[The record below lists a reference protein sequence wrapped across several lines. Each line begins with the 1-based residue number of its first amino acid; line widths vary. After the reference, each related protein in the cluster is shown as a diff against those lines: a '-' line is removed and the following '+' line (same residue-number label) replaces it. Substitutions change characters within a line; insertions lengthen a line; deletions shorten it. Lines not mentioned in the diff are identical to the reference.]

1 MKFFI
6 ILFLLTINLTFSQS
20 TNKLNVLIASG
31 KYNQAIQLLTEMIKF
46 NPNDEVLF
54 SKRGVL
60 YERINDYNSAIS
72 DFDKAIQLNDK
83 DDKLFFVRG
92 KILEKQNKDSL
103 AIVDFQKAI
112 SIKNH
117 SDYYFYKGVSEHKL
131 GRKQQA
137 CGDWNTS
144 SKIAEMNKYPK
155 FHECQVNQLFID
167 KSFTGNKIK
176 AENVDSLIV
185 NKETK
190 NTQKSSSQE
199 IKEYFERIKKNKEL
213 KKLEELNKHGIEST
227 IDSIQVHA
235 GEKFEELKS
244 NLIIEITEKQIDE
257 PKTENMNQSGTSINT
272 ELSKKNEVINQIE
285 ETRKQSEYIYKEN
298 KAVQTDFPERKNKQK
313 SSAVKDFYKEGFYK
327 KSKK

>member
-20 TNKLNVLIASG
+20 TNKLNVLIATG
-31 KYNQAIQLLTEMIKF
+31 KYSQAIQFLTKMIKS

-72 DFDKAIQLNDK
+72 DFNKAIQLNDK
-83 DDKLFFVRG
+83 DDKLYFVRG

-112 SIKNH
+112 LIQSH

-137 CGDWNTS
+137 CEDWNIS

-155 FHECQVNQLFID
+155 FHECQVNQLFTD
-167 KSFTGNKIK
+167 KSFTNNKIK
-176 AENVDSLIV
+176 IENVDSLIV
-185 NKETK
+185 NKQTK

-199 IKEYFERIKKNKEL
+199 IKEYFERINKNKEL
-213 KKLEELNKHGIEST
+213 KKLEELNK
-227 IDSIQVHA
+227 QKV
-235 GEKFEELKS
+235 
-244 NLIIEITEKQIDE
+244 
-257 PKTENMNQSGTSINT
+257 
-272 ELSKKNEVINQIE
+272 
-285 ETRKQSEYIYKEN
+285 EYKHRVE
-298 KAVQTDFPERKNKQK
+298 
-313 SSAVKDFYKEGFYK
+313 
-327 KSKK
+327 